1 MNIVIFAA
9 TGGIG
14 RALLNQAAAAGH
26 RVTVVVRDPRKLGH
40 LGSGV
45 RVVEA
50 DMSEPNP
57 HVLEHAVAGA
67 DAVLSGLGPH
77 SNADAGIAE
86 AGTKAIIRAMSTTGV
101 KRLVVVSAAPVGTVE
116 SPGNPHPPRH
126 DPGDGVFMR
135 HLGAPLARRILRRV
149 FADLSRMEDLL
160 RSSELDW
167 TSFRPP
173 RLTNGKLTGRY
184 RTALGRNLKGGVV
197 VSRADVAHGMLKAL
211 QRPETIRQTVGI
223 AA

>member
-14 RALLNQAAAAGH
+14 HALLNQATDAGH
-26 RVTVVVRDPRKLGH
+26 RVTVVVRDPRKLGP
-40 LGSGV
+40 LGSSV

-50 DMSEPNP
+50 DLSEPNP

-67 DAVLSGLGPH
+67 DAALSGLGPH
-77 SNADAGIAE
+77 SNADAGIAVT
-86 AGTKAIIRAMSTTGV
+86 GTTAIIRAMSATGV
-101 KRLVVVSAAPVGTVE
+101 KRLIVVSAAPVGTVE

-126 DPGDGVFMR
+126 DPGDGPFMR
-135 HLGAPLARRILRRV
+135 YLGAPLARRALGRV

-160 RSSELDW
+160 RASQLEW

-173 RLTNGKLTGRY
+173 RLTNGRLTRRY
-184 RTALGRNLKGGVV
+184 RTALGQNLKGGMV
-197 VSRADVAHGMLKAL
+197 VSRADVAHGMLEAL
-211 QRPETIRQTVGI
+211 ERPETIRQTVGI
-223 AA
+223 AH